1 MFANCMSPTD
11 VIKVHRFSPFHL
23 ILIYSNRLVEQRCY
37 DIACTLELYV
47 VFTNHFFPSSS
58 QFCQPGGNSISH
70 NDITYGKISQSLE
83 LAKPVVL
90 SFPIALKCSKHLGS
104 TAAEMP
110 AKFKIDEHFN
120 TWFRAFKTLCLTI
133 RHLVRYWIGPQ
144 SIMYKLISCVK

>member
-47 VFTNHFFPSSS
+47 VFTNHFFFLHHHSFVN
-58 QFCQPGGNSISH
+58 QGAILYHITISH
-70 NDITYGKISQSLE
+70 MVSLE

-90 SFPIALKCSKHLGS
+90 SFPMALKFSKHLGS

-133 RHLVRYWIGPQ
+133 RHLMRYWIGPQ